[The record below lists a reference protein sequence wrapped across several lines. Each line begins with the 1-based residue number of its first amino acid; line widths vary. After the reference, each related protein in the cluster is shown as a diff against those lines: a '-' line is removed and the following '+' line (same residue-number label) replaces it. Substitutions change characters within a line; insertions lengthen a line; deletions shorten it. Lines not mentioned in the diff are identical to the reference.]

1 MNWNN
6 FRTSKIG
13 NISKIGVANIGG
25 SVISA
30 GLWFV
35 LAGFLQSEKY
45 GELSYLIAIGGIVT
59 TFCLIGG
66 PQTILVYSAKKIQ
79 IQGTIYLISF
89 ISSIFS
95 AVILYVFLQ
104 NLEIG
109 IYVIGSVI
117 YNLTISELL
126 GRRTYGE
133 YSKVFL
139 TQKILQFVLAISLFF
154 VFGEAGIILGIGLS
168 FLVMTKFFYTTIR
181 NEKINFELFKEK
193 ISFLVNIYIR
203 DIGRAFNGNID
214 KILIAPLFG
223 FALLG
228 NYHLGLQV
236 LSLLMILPGILANFI
251 IPEEASGAS
260 TTKIKKYTILLSV
273 FLAVIGFFIAPI
285 IIPYFFPSY
294 EDSVRLIPIL
304 SLAVIPSTIS
314 SMLISTYLSKENT
327 KPIVIGYAVSI
338 VVLTSGIVFLG
349 SNLGVPGLAMA
360 YVLSQTS
367 YAIFLLSVKF
377 LKKSE

>member
-1 MNWNN
+1 MNWDS

-25 SVISA
+25 SVSSA
-30 GLWFV
+30 GLWFI

-45 GELSYLIAIGGIVT
+45 GELSYLIAIAGIVT
-59 TFCLIGG
+59 TVCLIGG
-66 PQTILVYSAKKIQ
+66 PQAILVYSAKKIPV
-79 IQGTIYLISF
+79 QGTIFLISF

-109 IYVIGSVI
+109 IYVIGYVI

-139 TQKILQFVLAISLFF
+139 AQKILQFVLAISLYF

-168 FLVMTKFFYTTIR
+168 FLVMIKFFYETIKS
-181 NEKINFELFKEK
+181 NKINFKLFKEK
-193 ISFLVNIYIR
+193 ASFLINIYIR
-203 DIGRAFNGNID
+203 DLGKALNGNID

-228 NYHLGLQV
+228 NYYLGLQV
-236 LSLLMILPGILANFI
+236 LSLISILPGIMSNFI
-251 IPEEASGAS
+251 IPEEASGTS
-260 TTKIKKYTILLSV
+260 INKIKKYTILLSV
-273 FLAVIGFFIAPI
+273 LVAILGFFIASPI
-285 IIPYFFPSY
+285 IAYIFPEY
-294 EDSVRLIPIL
+294 EDSLSLIPIL
-304 SLAVIPSTIS
+304 SLAIIPSTIS
-314 SMLISTYLSKENT
+314 TMLISTFLSKENSR
-327 KPIVIGYAVSI
+327 PIAIGYAISI
-338 VVLTSGIVFLG
+338 VVLISGIIILG
-349 SNLGVPGLAMA
+349 SNIGVSGLAIA
-360 YVLSQTS
+360 YLLSQTS
-367 YAIFLLSVKF
+367 NAIFLLCVKF
-377 LKKSE
+377 YKKI

>member
-1 MNWNN
+1 MNWDN

-117 YNLTISELL
+117 YNLTIAELL

-133 YSKVFL
+133 YSKIFL
-139 TQKILQFVLAISLFF
+139 IQKILQFILAIGFFF
-154 VFGEAGIILGIGLS
+154 VFDEAGIILGIGLS

-181 NEKINFELFKEK
+181 NEKIDFKLFKEK
-193 ISFLVNIYIR
+193 ISFLSNIYIK

-214 KILIAPLFG
+214 KILIGPFFG

-236 LSLLMILPGILANFI
+236 LSLLTILPGILANFI
-251 IPEEASGAS
+251 IPEEASGTS

-273 FLAVIGFFIAPI
+273 FLAVLGFFIAPI

-314 SMLISTYLSKENT
+314 SMLISTYLSKENS
-327 KPIVIGYAVSI
+327 KPIVIGYAISI
-338 VVLTSGIVFLG
+338 AVLTSGIVFLG

-360 YVLSQTS
+360 YLFSQIS
-367 YAIFLLSVKF
+367 YTVFLLSVKF
-377 LKKSE
+377 FKKSE

>member
-1 MNWNN
+1 MSWDS

-25 SVISA
+25 GVISA
-30 GLWFV
+30 GLWLI

-45 GELSYLIAIGGIVT
+45 GELSYLIAIAGIISTV
-59 TFCLIGG
+59 CLIGG
-66 PQTILVYSAKKIQ
+66 PQAILVYSAKKIPV
-79 IQGTIYLISF
+79 QGTIFLISF

-109 IYVIGSVI
+109 IYVIGYVI

-139 TQKILQFVLAISLFF
+139 TQKILQFVLAISLYF

-168 FLVMTKFFYTTIR
+168 FFVMIKFFYKTIKS
-181 NEKINFELFKEK
+181 NKINFKLFKEK
-193 ISFLVNIYIR
+193 ASFIANIYIR
-203 DIGRAFNGNID
+203 DLGKALNGNID

-228 NYHLGLQV
+228 NYFLGLQV
-236 LSLLMILPGILANFI
+236 LSLLSIMPGIMANFI
-251 IPEEASGAS
+251 IPEESSGAS
-260 TTKIKKYTILLSV
+260 INKIKKYTILLSV
-273 FLAVIGFFIAPI
+273 LMAILGFFIAPI
-285 IIPYFFPSY
+285 MIAYFFPEY
-294 EDSVRLIPIL
+294 EDSLSLIPIL
-304 SLAVIPSTIS
+304 SLAIIPSTIS
-314 SMLISTYLSKENT
+314 SMLISTFLSKENSR
-327 KPIVIGYAVSI
+327 PIVIGYAISI
-338 VVLTSGIVFLG
+338 VVLISGIIILG
-349 SNLGVPGLAMA
+349 SNIGVSGLAIA
-360 YVLSQTS
+360 YLLSQIS

-377 LKKSE
+377 YKKI